1 MKIFKMSALATSGLC
16 AVVLLYSGQT
26 NAQETKG
33 RILEMSAFTI
43 KNGQGM
49 AFANGTEQWVKCYG
63 ENGGKDVLN
72 GWWEMNG
79 DASVFVLTSMIPNF
93 AALDDTGDD
102 AGKACRHIAQN
113 LILPYV
119 ESSTRGMMRHLPEW
133 SSATMPES
141 SVVWATSFKIKMGMG
156 RTFRDVVKE
165 VQELSGSKELMPHNH
180 WYRAV
185 GGGRDAADYM
195 LVTHYDNFA
204 GMDEEG
210 KKVWEKVRAKLGDE
224 AGYALQD
231 KFTSCLEDSWSHI
244 YKKAKDSSYKP
255 AAD

>member
-1 MKIFKMSALATSGLC
+1 MKSFKKLTLATSALC
-16 AVVLLYSGQT
+16 ALALLFTGQV

-33 RILEMSAFTI
+33 RILQMSSFTI
-43 KNGQGM
+43 KSGQAM

-63 ENGGKDVLN
+63 ENGGKDVMN

-79 DASVFVLTSMIPNF
+79 DADVFVLTSSIPNF
-93 AALDDTGDD
+93 AELDDTADD

-119 ESSTRGMMRHLPEW
+119 ESRSRGMMRHLPEW
-133 SSATMPES
+133 SSETMPES
-141 SVVWATSFKIKMGMG
+141 NVVWATSFQIKMGMG
-156 RTFRDVVKE
+156 RTFSEVIKE
-165 VQELSGSKELMPHNH
+165 VHAASGAKGLMPHTH

-185 GGGRDAADYM
+185 GGGRDAADYL
-195 LVTHYDNFA
+195 LVSHYDNFA
-204 GMDEEG
+204 GMDGEG

-255 AAD
+255 AD

>member
-1 MKIFKMSALATSGLC
+1 MKSLKKRSLAASALGAL
-16 AVVLLYSGQT
+16 ALLLSVQA

-33 RILEMSAFTI
+33 RILEMSSFTI
-43 KNGQGM
+43 KSGQTM

-79 DASVFVLTSMIPNF
+79 DASVFVLTSTIPNF

-156 RTFRDVVKE
+156 RTFMEVVKE
-165 VQELSGSKELMPHNH
+165 VQEISGAKALMPHTH

-195 LVTHYDNFA
+195 LVSHYNNFA

-210 KKVWEKVRAKLGDE
+210 KQVWEKVRAKLGDE

-231 KFTSCLEDSWSHI
+231 RFASCLEDSWSHI